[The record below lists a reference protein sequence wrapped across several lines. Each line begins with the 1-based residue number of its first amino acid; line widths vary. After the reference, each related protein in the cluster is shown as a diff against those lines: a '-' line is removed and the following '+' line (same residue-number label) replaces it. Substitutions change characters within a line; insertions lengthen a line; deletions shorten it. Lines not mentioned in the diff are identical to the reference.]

1 MDAVT
6 AVITTLGV
14 ELPNVPRVAA
24 LVRRELT
31 VAPLSLNDPF
41 PKKFKVYLESPTRF
55 VVPLHWARAAL
66 APFQPRWRD
75 ARGAGED
82 ARLDFKGSLRPSLR
96 QPEAVRAVLDSWD
109 ACGGAMLCL
118 PVGFGKTLCAL
129 YLASVVKKKTL
140 VLVHKAFL
148 KDQWVERVGEF
159 LPGARVTEVQGDVC
173 DTSGDVVVAMIQTLV
188 SRKYPPA
195 TFAACGVVIFD
206 ECFPYRQK
214 IATSEGACD
223 IGAVFARWKAGETVM
238 VHSFDEITRTFAVK
252 PVTHA
257 WQKRA
262 AEELV
267 EVKYSKSGF
276 KSTPN
281 HRVLTPEGWR
291 CAGDLR
297 GGDLL
302 ISRYDTSLKE
312 VAVAKAMNDDQ
323 YQVFLGSLLGDG
335 CLQGL
340 PSGRY
345 RLAVTHGQCQREYC
359 EWKAGMFGAGLSEF
373 VGGYKS
379 AVEVRFATTVID
391 LPAHKPFPAGKK
403 TWCPQ
408 WVLDELED
416 RGLAIW
422 FMDDASV
429 NGSGGITIHTNT
441 FDEASHVRICARLKA
456 MGFDAGYGL
465 STKQDGRSFYYV
477 KMGQESGMALLARVA
492 PYVHRG
498 MAYKLSNLNSQKFA
512 TVQEKADL
520 QMYDVEGVQ
529 YVWNAAC
536 PKCDAAAFHRVSY
549 SVKNGNASTR
559 CPRRRQVVDIPDVAD
574 IGTYRWNSGYLD
586 YGTLRVA
593 SVRRFKPEDT
603 RVYDIEVEGTH
614 TFVCCSI
621 GGIGPVVHNCHHVAA
636 QAFSRSMWGLCAPR
650 VLGLSATPER
660 KDGLVRVV
668 SWFAGPIAFRV
679 RRENQD
685 TTRVKV
691 VKYSCAEFDGPPPVN
706 RRGDV
711 CFTTVV
717 TRLAENAHRSLGVAR
732 EVGDLAAQ
740 GRDVLVLTHRRQ
752 HAKDLAEA
760 IAALGVDVGTYM
772 GGDKRAPDTK
782 VIVATYA
789 LTSEGFD
796 LPRLNALVLATPA
809 SDVEQSC
816 GRVMRG
822 SSTRGAVI
830 VDWVDQWGVCFS
842 QHAKRRGFYKRSG
855 FSMDP
860 GQGRGEEEQAAPPQE
875 FAFVND
881 DG

>member
-1 MDAVT
+1 MEDFE

-14 ELPNVPRVAA
+14 EVPNVPRVAA

-31 VAPLSLNDPF
+31 VAPVSLNDPF

-66 APFQPRWRD
+66 APFRPRWRD
-75 ARGAGED
+75 ARAPAED
-82 ARLDFKGSLRPSLR
+82 ARLEFRGALRPDLR

-109 ACGGAMLCL
+109 LHGGGAMLCL
-118 PVGFGKTLCAL
+118 AVGLGKTLCAL
-129 YLASVVKKKTL
+129 YLASVVKKKVL

-148 KDQWVERVGEF
+148 KDQWVERVGQF
-159 LPGARVTEVQGDVC
+159 LPGARVTQVQGDVC

-188 SRKYPPA
+188 SRRYPPA
-195 TFAACGVVIFD
+195 TFAPFGLVVAD

-238 VHSFDEITRTFAVK
+238 VHSFDESTRTFAVK

-257 WQKRA
+257 WEKRA

-267 EVKYSKSGF
+267 EVKYSESGF

-359 EWKAGMFGAGLSEF
+359 EWKAGMFGAGLGEF

-379 AVEVRFATTVID
+379 AVEVRFATAVID
-391 LPAHKPFPAGKK
+391 LPAHKPFPVGKK

-408 WVLDELED
+408 WVLDELDD

-465 STKQDGRSFYYV
+465 STKHGRSFYYV

-498 MAYKLSNLNSQKFA
+498 MAYKLSNSRKFA
-512 TVQEKADL
+512 TV
-520 QMYDVEGVQ
+520 
-529 YVWNAAC
+529 
-536 PKCDAAAFHRVSY
+536 
-549 SVKNGNASTR
+549 
-559 CPRRRQVVDIPDVAD
+559 
-574 IGTYRWNSGYLD
+574 GTYRWNSGYLD
-586 YGTLRVA
+586 YGTVRVA
-593 SVRRFKPEDT
+593 SVRRFRPEDT

-621 GGIGPVVHNCHHVAA
+621 GGIGPVVHNCHHLAA

-660 KDGLVRVV
+660 KDGLARVV
-668 SWFAGPIAFRV
+668 TWFAGPVALLV
-679 RRENQD
+679 RRENQA
-685 TTRVKV
+685 TTRVKIV
-691 VKYSCAEFDGPPPVN
+691 RYTCPEFDAPPPVN

-717 TRLAENAHRSLGVAR
+717 TRLAENAHRTRAVAR
-732 EVGDLAAQ
+732 EAADLAAQ

-752 HAKDLAEA
+752 HARDLAAA
-760 IAALGVDVGTYM
+760 IAALGAVVGTYM
-772 GGDKRAPDTK
+772 GGDKEAPDTR

-822 SSTRGAVI
+822 SSTRGALI
-830 VDWVDQWGVCFS
+830 VDWVDQWGVCFA

-855 FSMDP
+855 FSVESP
-860 GQGRGEEEQAAPPQE
+860 GEPGEPAAPLGGSQA
-875 FAFVND
+875 FAFVD
-881 DG
+881 D